1 MKGNIDKSPWD
12 SDVREEEG
20 LVEKLMWEQGD
31 SDIGTTRIDV
41 QRKLR
46 GGVADFLQRLKQ

>member
-31 SDIGTTRIDV
+31 TDIGTTRINV